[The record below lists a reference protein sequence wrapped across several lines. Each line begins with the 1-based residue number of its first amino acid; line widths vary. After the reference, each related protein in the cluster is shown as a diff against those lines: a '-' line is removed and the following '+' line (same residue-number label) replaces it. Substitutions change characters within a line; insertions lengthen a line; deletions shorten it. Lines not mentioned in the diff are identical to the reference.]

1 MNRAVLRA
9 AQEEVLPGAD
19 GTSDRDAGGR
29 LRRDSPFSEAS
40 TLARGLVTVP
50 SEASSPFDDVVSKPR
65 GPEGHAAA
73 RKIDG
78 KTKTSKKGWKLLF
91 SKFRGGKRSSE
102 GNRFS
107 ILGRGGSLEDL
118 ERLFDEEGVIKFERG

>member
-9 AQEEVLPGAD
+9 AQEEGLPGAD
-19 GTSDRDAGGR
+19 SALYRDADGR
-29 LRRDSPFSEAS
+29 LRRDSPLSEAS

-50 SEASSPFDDVVSKPR
+50 SEASSPFDDVVGKPG
-65 GPEGHAAA
+65 GPEGQAGE
-73 RKIDG
+73 REFDG
-78 KTKTSKKGWKLLF
+78 KTKTSKRGWRMLF
-91 SKFRGGKRSSE
+91 SRFKGGKRSGE

-107 ILGRGGSLEDL
+107 VLGRGGSLEDL